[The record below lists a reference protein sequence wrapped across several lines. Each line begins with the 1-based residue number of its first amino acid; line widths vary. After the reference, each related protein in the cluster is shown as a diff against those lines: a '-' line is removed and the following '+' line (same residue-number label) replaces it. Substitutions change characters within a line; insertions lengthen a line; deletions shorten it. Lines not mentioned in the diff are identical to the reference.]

1 MPSERLFSF
10 RSLLTAITLSLVIL
24 SIGGIVTISFFF
36 QRRTIEK
43 LGNQIVARLSQNIED
58 RIETLMR
65 SAIDQNDL
73 NSRLVAG
80 RGNLSA
86 EDFKSLFPFLARSFQ
101 VQRSLSNVGLALQ
114 QTGEYCQVQRDADG
128 NLRVRAYVNAP
139 DGKRAIHDFQLEGQS
154 VVSTSVS
161 PWNYFDPRRSSFYET
176 AAKAGKSVWTETYE
190 FSDLPGITYATPIFN
205 PSRELL
211 GVWNVDFDTR
221 TLCQFLKQLD
231 DEFTGYSV
239 VFEVRADGGM
249 KLIAHPDMNVVI
261 DTAKG
266 RAPGKPLKLDDP
278 VTGKLMQVL
287 QAQPAMLAAKKHTA
301 GSRSDGGQF
310 ERGVN
315 VDFEQGGK
323 SYLCALEALSDPSL
337 PRWVVVTILP
347 RDEIV
352 GDLLA
357 NRRWGITLLV
367 VASAA
372 MGFVA
377 IRVAR
382 IVGGRMRLLQQEAQ
396 RIGRLELDS
405 QPLPK
410 TMIREFDHLSQA
422 MTEMKTNLRS
432 FSKYVP
438 SDLVRDLV
446 SSGREAE
453 LGGQLSEVT
462 IYFSDIQ
469 DFTTTAE
476 KLAPDVLVD
485 HLGEYLGAM
494 SAGIASHG
502 GTVDKFMGDAV
513 MAFWNAPRQN
523 SEHALDACRAALEN
537 LRTLTR
543 LQAEWA
549 RRGTPLFHTRFGLHT
564 GDVIVGNIGSDVRM
578 NYTIIGDAV
587 NMTSRLQSLN
597 KIYGTRILVSGELF
611 AKVVGSVVVRPVER
625 VSPKG
630 LSAGQLV
637 YELAGLRGEVSSEI
651 EERCERTAQAH
662 ELYVRREF
670 SAAAAI
676 YRDLLA
682 GGDGTV
688 SKVMLQRCEAYDH
701 LPPPDEWDGTWNID
715 G

>member
-10 RSLLTAITLSLVIL
+10 RSLLTAITLSLVVV

-36 QRRTIEK
+36 QKRTIEK

-73 NSRLVAG
+73 NSRLVTTKGA
-80 RGNLSA
+80 LSA
-86 EDFKSLFPFLARSFQ
+86 EDFRALFPFLVRSFQ
-101 VQRSLSNVGLALQ
+101 VQGSLSNVGLALQ
-114 QTGEYCQVQRDADG
+114 QTGEYCQVQRAADG
-128 NLRVRAYVNAP
+128 SLRVRAYVNAP
-139 DGKRAIHDFQLEGQS
+139 DGKRVIHDFELEGQS
-154 VVSTSVS
+154 VVGTSVS
-161 PWNYFDPRRSSFYET
+161 EWNSFDPRRSSFYET
-176 AAKAGKSVWTETYE
+176 AVKAGKSVWTETYE

-205 PSRELL
+205 PANQLL

-221 TLCQFLKQLD
+221 TLCQFLKRLD

-239 VFEVRADGGM
+239 VFEVRADGEM

-261 DTAKG
+261 DAAKG
-266 RAPGKPLKLDDP
+266 QEAGKPLKLDDP
-278 VTGKLMQVL
+278 VTARLMQVFR
-287 QAQPAMLAAKKHTA
+287 AQPTVLAAKKHTA
-301 GSRSDGGQF
+301 GSRRDEGGIAS
-310 ERGVN
+310 GVN
-315 VDFEQGGK
+315 IDFEEGGK
-323 SYLCALEALSDPSL
+323 SYLCALETLRDPGL
-337 PRWVVVTILP
+337 PRWVVATVLP
-347 RDEIV
+347 KDEIA
-352 GDLLA
+352 GELLA
-357 NRRWGITLLV
+357 NRKWGIALLV
-367 VASAA
+367 FASTA

-382 IVGGRMRLLQQEAQ
+382 LVGGRMRLLQQEAQ

-405 QPLPK
+405 KPMPK
-410 TMIREFDHLSQA
+410 TMIREFDHLSRA

-453 LGGQLSEVT
+453 LGGRLSEVS
-462 IYFSDIQ
+462 IYFSDIE
-469 DFTTTAE
+469 DFTPTAE

-494 SAGIASHG
+494 SAGIARHG
-502 GTVDKFMGDAV
+502 GTLDKFMGDAV
-513 MAFWNAPRQN
+513 MAFWNAPRPN
-523 SEHALDACRAALEN
+523 PEHALDACRAALAN
-537 LRTLTR
+537 LRALTR
-543 LQAEWA
+543 LQVEWA
-549 RRGTPLFHTRFGLHT
+549 ARGTPLFHTRFGLHT
-564 GDVIVGNIGSDVRM
+564 GDVVVGNIGSNERM

-597 KIYGTRILVSGELF
+597 KIYGTRILVSGQLF
-611 AKVVGSVVVRPVER
+611 AKVAGFVVVRPVER

-630 LSAGQLV
+630 LSAGELI
-637 YELAGLRGEVSSEI
+637 YELAGLRGDVSPEI
-651 EERCERTAQAH
+651 EERCERTAEAH

-682 GGDGTV
+682 SGDVTV
-688 SKVMLQRCEAYDH
+688 SKVMLQRCEAHEH
-701 LPPPDEWDGTWNID
+701 LVPPDEWDGTWNID